1 MSLEAPINHGRTIFD
16 PQTDIFLS
24 KKLQKKE
31 VLKKSAWV
39 KQNLKYAIQTSSYT
53 LKEFI

>member
-31 VLKKSAWV
+31 VWKKSAWV